1 MLSTTGFLKL
11 RYWSIFH
18 IKFLQ
23 EIGDLA
29 GSLGGIAVGI
39 LACINLGV
47 SPVFSVIVGLV
58 LKDFSLLPAFI
69 AAYLTAFV
77 IKFIEKKVPEG

>member
-1 MLSTTGFLKL
+1 MPLG
-11 RYWSIFH
+11 IFH

-39 LACINLGV
+39 LACLNLKV
-47 SPVFSVIVGLV
+47 SPVFAVIVGLT
-58 LKDFSLLPAFI
+58 LKEFSLLPAFI
-69 AAYLTAFV
+69 LCLFNSFRY
-77 IKFIEKKVPEG
+77 